1 MALFKKRK
9 SLPALTGPESVYTAR
24 AGAIS
29 EMAFSGDF
37 GSDFN
42 AAFSGDFNSDFNDV
56 FSGDFGSD
64 FNAALSSYFSVCP
77 RVSGMRMKVINVITA
92 PAST

>member
-1 MALFKKRK
+1 M
-9 SLPALTGPESVYTAR
+9 AR

-37 GSDFN
+37 
-42 AAFSGDFNSDFNDV
+42 NDV

-64 FNAALSSYFSVCP
+64 VNDAFSGDFGSDVNAAFSSYFSVCP